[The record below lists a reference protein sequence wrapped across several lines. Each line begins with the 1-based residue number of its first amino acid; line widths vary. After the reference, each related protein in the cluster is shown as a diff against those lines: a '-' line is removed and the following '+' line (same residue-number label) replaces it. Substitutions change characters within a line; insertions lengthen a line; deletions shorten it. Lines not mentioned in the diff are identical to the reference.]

1 MKVYNNLKEIAA
13 IKNPVVTIGSFDGVH
28 VAHRLILK
36 RIIKLAKEIDGESVI
51 LTFDP
56 HPREFLNPD
65 LKIEL
70 LNTKEE
76 KIQLLEKIGIDNVV
90 FIPFTL
96 EFSKITSRDFIYR
109 ILHQKLNAKKI
120 VIGYNHFF
128 GHNREGGFDVLYNMG
143 RNLGFTVEEIPEQD
157 IQNESISSSKI
168 RNALEVGDL
177 IKAHAY
183 LHYDYSISGQL
194 MEGEPIFSEFGY
206 RSWLLNINN
215 TKKLIPGEGLYYAN
229 VLSNDRLWESAIMIK
244 KDAVIEEKSIHILLV
259 GDDSTMIHQKVEII
273 FKHMVR
279 KCPEDND
286 CNDLKRILEAI
297 IIKAGNPF

>member
-1 MKVYNNLKEIAA
+1 MKVYTNLNEIAPL
-13 IKNPVVTIGSFDGVH
+13 KNPVVTIGSFDGVH

-56 HPREFLNPD
+56 HPREILNPGM
-65 LKIEL
+65 KMEL
-70 LNTKEE
+70 LSTKEE
-76 KIQLLEKIGIDNVV
+76 KIQLLDKIGIDNVV
-90 FIPFTL
+90 FIPFSL
-96 EFSKITSRDFIYR
+96 EFSKISSHDFIQH
-109 ILHQKLNAKKI
+109 ILYEKLNTKKI

-168 RNALEVGDL
+168 RKAMEAGDL
-177 IKAHAY
+177 MKAHAY

-194 MEGEPIFSEFGY
+194 MEGESIFSEFGY
-206 RSWLLNINN
+206 RSWLLKINN
-215 TKKLIPGEGLYYAN
+215 SRKLIPGEGLYYAK
-229 VLSNDRLWESAIMIK
+229 VLCDNRLWESAIMIRK
-244 KDAVIEEKSIHILLV
+244 NASTDKKSIHILLV
-259 GDDSTMIHQKVEII
+259 GDDSTMVYQKVEIQ

-279 KCPEDND
+279 KCPEDKD
-286 CNDLKRILEAI
+286 CQDLKRIIEAI
-297 IIKAGNPF
+297 IIKAGNPI

>member
-1 MKVYNNLKEIAA
+1 MKVYNNLNKTAPL
-13 IKNPVVTIGSFDGVH
+13 KNPVVTIGSFDGVH

-36 RIIKLAKEIDGESVI
+36 RIIKLAKEIEGESVI

-56 HPREFLNPD
+56 HPREILNPD
-65 LKIEL
+65 FKLEL

-76 KIQLLEKIGIDNVV
+76 KIQLLKKIGIDNIV

-96 EFSKITSRDFIYR
+96 EFSKISSRDFIHH
-109 ILHQKLNAKKI
+109 ILYEKLNAKKI

-128 GHNREGGFDVLYNMG
+128 GHNREGGFDILYKMG
-143 RNLGFTVEEIPEQD
+143 QNLGFTVEEIPEQD

-168 RNALEVGDL
+168 RKALEVGDL
-177 IKAHAY
+177 MKAHTY

-194 MEGEPIFSEFGY
+194 MEGESIFSEFGY

-229 VLSNDRLWESAIMIK
+229 VLCDDRIWESAIMIK
-244 KDAVIEEKSIHILLV
+244 KNALTEEKNIHILLV
-259 GDDSTMIHQKVEII
+259 GDDSTMVHQKVEIK